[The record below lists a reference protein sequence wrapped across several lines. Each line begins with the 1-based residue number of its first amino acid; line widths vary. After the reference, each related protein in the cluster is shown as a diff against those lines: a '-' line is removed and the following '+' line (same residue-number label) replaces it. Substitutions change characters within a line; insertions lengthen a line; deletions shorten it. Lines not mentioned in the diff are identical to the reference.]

1 MGTVLARMLPEKR
14 DELYARIADYG
25 HSRMIA
31 GVHYRSDI
39 DAGKVLGSAIAAD
52 EFAADEDFKNK
63 LPGATACVREALGL
77 QSKPPPQHAST
88 PKFHS
93 CPCPDDDPRDV
104 CFCPDN

>member
-39 DAGKVLGSAIAAD
+39 DAGKVLGSALAAD

-63 LPGATACVREALGL
+63 LPGATACVRKALGL
-77 QSKPPPQHAST
+77 QNQAPAQQASAPQ
-88 PKFHS
+88 P
-93 CPCPDDDPRDV
+93 
-104 CFCPDN
+104 